1 MKRPAASTQ
10 LWSFAMELEPIVTC
24 IRQSAVPAFWAGSVM
39 GSRLPGRL
47 EIALALAADCERVT
61 VDS

>member
-10 LWSFAMELEPIVTC
+10 LWSFAMGVGTDRGMYPAVG
-24 IRQSAVPAFWAGSVM
+24 SASSLGGFGNGKSASGK
-39 GSRLPGRL
+39 L
-47 EIALALAADCERVT
+47 EIALALAADCGRVT